1 VTDGDV
7 AVVVGYGPLGAAVVR
22 ALDRRADRRDRDGGD
37 AQIRVVTRSG
47 EAAVPDGVNAV
58 AADVSDAEAAAAA
71 FAGASRVFLCASPP
85 YRDWPD
91 LWPPLMDGVVA
102 GAERA
107 GATVVFGDNLYA
119 YGPVDGPVTED
130 LPHEATGPKG
140 RVRTRVA
147 EDLLAAHDRGVVEA
161 TIGRASDFY
170 GPGVRTSLLGE
181 RVFEPALADER
192 ATVLGDPD
200 TLHTYTYIED
210 FADAL
215 VTLSEHETALGEVW
229 HVPSA
234 ETRTTRALIET
245 IYEQAGSTLDLRVVP
260 RWLEWVIARMDG
272 DVRALREVA
281 YTFREPFVVDHAKF
295 AAAFGADPTP
305 HAEAIRHTLEWY
317 RTESARVATEGAQAD
332 GP

>member
-1 VTDGDV
+1 MTDGDV

-22 ALDRRADRRDRDGGD
+22 ALRRSQKRGSDGGD
-37 AQIRVVTRSG
+37 QIRVATRSG
-47 EAAVPDGVNAV
+47 EAAVPDGVNVV
-58 AADVSDAEAAAAA
+58 AADVSDPEAAAAA

-85 YRDWPD
+85 YREWPD

-102 GAERA
+102 GAETA
-107 GATVVFGDNLYA
+107 GAAVVFGDNLYA
-119 YGPVDGPVTED
+119 YGPVDGPLTED

-140 RVRTRVA
+140 RVRARVA
-147 EDLLAAHDRGVVEA
+147 EELLAAHDRGAIRA

-181 RVFEPALADER
+181 RVFEPAIADER

-200 TLHTYTYIED
+200 TPHTYTYIED

-215 VTLSEHETALGEVW
+215 VTLSEHDRAFGEVW

-234 ETRTTRALIET
+234 ETRTTRELIET
-245 IYEQAGSTLDLRVVP
+245 IYERADSTLDLRVVP

-281 YTFREPFVVDHAKF
+281 YTFRDPFVVDHSKF

-305 HAEAIRHTLEWY
+305 HGEAIRDTLEWY
-317 RTESARVATEGAQAD
+317 RTESDGDTDRSPRAD
-332 GP
+332 PP